1 MKLTSDHWRSTL
13 GAKQTLEVT
22 PEITEDLFIHQYYDK
37 SIKIIDCMLLGKE
50 RYLESVLQ
58 AVRFENVF
66 YEETLENVE

>member
-1 MKLTSDHWRSTL
+1 
-13 GAKQTLEVT
+13 
-22 PEITEDLFIHQYYDK
+22 
-37 SIKIIDCMLLGKE
+37 MLLGKE